1 MPNDQSPSTSRRP
14 HQRTLARLLRPI
26 AYRLRTHPLLGRIAL
41 RLLPNF
47 VIEVRIPEIGPFL
60 IRLRQHRYY
69 WLRDPLVT
77 EREPFAILRSM
88 TRPGEVVYDVGANI
102 GLYTRLMAT
111 LGAGEIVAFEPVAA
125 NRALYRRN
133 VALGRIAERVRCLPL
148 ALSDRNEEGTF
159 QLDDMQSTSGTLD
172 RVTGG
177 AASEGRRNL
186 GLAPKTEW
194 VVCRTLDS
202 LVAAGEVPPPDLMK
216 VDVEGA
222 EEMVLAGGLHVLETH
237 RPRLLVEL
245 HGAPVARAVAKR
257 LLDLG
262 YTCRGVVVPELDP
275 SRFTAVTP
283 ALLPRIRGLY
293 DLQFLAASPNPDDLP
308 DDLPDAV

>member
-1 MPNDQSPSTSRRP
+1 MSNDLSASTPQPAHR
-14 HQRTLARLLRPI
+14 RTLARLLRPL
-26 AYRLRTHPLLGRIAL
+26 AYRLRTRPWLGRIAL
-41 RLLPNF
+41 RLLPN
-47 VIEVRIPEIGPFL
+47 VAVKTWIPEIGPL
-60 IRLRQHRYY
+60 MIRLRQHRYY

-77 EREPFAILRSM
+77 EREPFAMLRAM
-88 TRPGEVVYDVGANI
+88 ARPGDMVYDVGANI
-102 GLYTRLMAT
+102 GLYTRLLAG
-111 LGAGEIVAFEPVAA
+111 LGAGQIIAFEPVAS
-125 NRALYRRN
+125 NITLYRRN
-133 VALGRIAERVRCLPL
+133 VALGGLDERVRCLPL
-148 ALSDRNEEGTF
+148 ALSDRDEEEEF

-186 GLAPKTEW
+186 GLAPKTER
-194 VVCRTLDS
+194 VVCRTIDS

-222 EEMVLAGGLHVLETH
+222 EALVLAGGVHVLETH

-245 HGAPVARAVAKR
+245 HGAAIARAVAEL

-262 YTCRGVVVPELDP
+262 YTCRGAVVRDLDP
-275 SRFTAVTP
+275 SGFTAVTR
-283 ALLPRIRGLY
+283 ALLPKIRGLY
-293 DLQFLAASPNPDDLP
+293 DLHFLAAAPDPDDLP